1 MIYIKLDENRDL
13 VMTVSEPIYLGDNL
27 NQKIVYLIPLQVGEI
42 DMKAAIP
49 YLSYI
54 RTDGV
59 VDIVRLDKKEGTYKD
74 AYYQY
79 ELPVSCKLSE
89 CPGDICTWMQIF
101 AGTPSNPTIAKS
113 GECVLHVNNSKNM
126 DDYVC
131 DHHLSA
137 MYAMQKQID
146 AAEND
151 MASMRETMATKGDN
165 LIYDSDKQELQ
176 LSSEGTLVGDAVDMS
191 TMVNDDA
198 VIHFSEADKG

>member
-13 VMTVSEPIYLGDNL
+13 VITVNEPIYLGDNL

-54 RTDGV
+54 RMDGV
-59 VDIVRLDKKEGTYKD
+59 ADIVRLDKKEEVYKD

-126 DDYVC
+126 DDYIC

-146 AAEND
+146 AAENN

-165 LIYDSDKQELQ
+165 LVYDSGRQELQ

-191 TMVNDDA
+191 NMVNDDA

>member
-13 VMTVSEPIYLGDNL
+13 VITVNEPIYLGDNL

-54 RTDGV
+54 RMDGV
-59 VDIVRLDKKEGTYKD
+59 ADIIRLDKKEEVYKD

-89 CPGDICTWMQIF
+89 CPGDICIWMQIF

-113 GECVLHVNNSKNM
+113 GECVLHVNNSKNI
-126 DDYVC
+126 DDYIC

-146 AAEND
+146 AAENN
-151 MASMRETMATKGDN
+151 MASMRETIATKGDN
-165 LIYDSDKQELQ
+165 LVYDSGRQELR
-176 LSSEGTLVGDAVDMS
+176 LSSEGALVGDAVDMS